1 VNQVLILVLV
11 LWTFNDFNT
20 PYVLFGGSAPHP
32 ADLISV
38 HIYQSSF
45 ITWNFGLGSA
55 MSVLLLL
62 FLLVITAVYLF
73 ATRRRDARA

>member
-1 VNQVLILVLV
+1 
-11 LWTFNDFNT
+11 
-20 PYVLFGGSAPHP
+20 
-32 ADLISV
+32 V

-62 FLLVITAVYLF
+62 FLLVITAIYLIV
-73 ATRRRDARA
+73 TSRRSEDA